1 MPRRYI
7 QGKPSLF
14 GVWPSAAALDTAFT
28 PQIAEKPR
36 FLAYSP

>member
-1 MPRRYI
+1 MAYHYS

-14 GVWPSAAALDTAFT
+14 SFWPSAAAWDRAFT

-36 FLAYSP
+36 F